1 MPNTVIASLCIVLIV
16 ASSCAN
22 TAHGFREDSAQT
34 GHAVDRATHRVL
46 GAGAQ

>member
-1 MPNTVIASLCIVLIV
+1 MVLIV